1 MNIPLLRRRR
11 PADDLVDVP
20 TAPVAVRHIVGNLTF
35 TATET
40 WAWYGI
46 PPAVWSFRSMAQRR
60 QLLDAVAQR
69 FTELVPARIRL
80 RASAR
85 PYPAWE
91 WAHNLDRRTPRPL
104 PDASGARETYDW
116 LLEAQQRRLQSAS
129 LAEKTVA
136 IGVRVGPRLARDRI
150 AALRAGVRQP
160 EIKKLAD
167 RIKRVG
173 QIIAGDGLA
182 GRPLPGEHMAW
193 LMHRSLALGVPTPAP
208 APGGDEWER
217 EDLHHFTDP
226 IRYETTPF
234 GRTVKVIAVRD
245 GTEVTRHVAILTM
258 GRMEAIDIP
267 ESGKSPWMLHA
278 DQLPFP
284 VEWSSTVDL
293 LPGKAVAGGLERQMR
308 LAKSQIAH
316 YAEHDEE
323 PPPSLDRVAQT
334 ARAKHDEATEGV
346 EVDACRANG
355 YHRLAVYG
363 ATEEEALDRAQQAID
378 HYSGQMRMTVEH
390 PVGQFAMAR
399 EFVPGEPNART
410 GYLRRMPVRY
420 FAAGLPHVSSMVGD
434 SCGPYLGYTCGTAR
448 RAVMFD
454 THYTTEVMKSSGLV
468 VIGGTPG
475 AGKSNLIGV
484 VSYLAARRGIPT
496 VVLDP
501 SGPLAALTRM
511 PELAGHARH
520 IDLTRAAPGALSPYA
535 LIPTPRRN
543 QFDSEKDWLDA
554 VVAAEQERKLLATDV
569 CRMLLPEDVLTRG
582 GTSTMLGGAIRA
594 VGGGAQRDL
603 WGVIDFLEREAGGE
617 EIAANLRDAADLSL
631 ARLFFPDRTSRV
643 EHQIP
648 VDTVLTVLTMPG
660 IVMPPENVGR
670 AHWTLPEM
678 LAVPLM
684 HLATYYTTRV
694 IYGLPMRERKVVS
707 LDENHLFKAT
717 GSGRAL
723 FTRLGRDS
731 RKHNACV
738 LAGSQNPA
746 DVLDENVANFVKVA
760 FVGRIEDED
769 TARESL
775 RMLKVPGDCGYE
787 RVLGT
792 FPVGDTPYREFLM
805 RDAFGRVDRIRVDH
819 GWHPALAAA
828 LNTDA
833 INEDSGWAA

>member
-1 MNIPLLRRRR
+1 MNLPLLRRR
-11 PADDLVDVP
+11 ASEGLENVP
-20 TAPVAVRHIVGNLTF
+20 PAPVAIRHIAGNLTF

-46 PPAVWSFRSMAQRR
+46 PPAVWSFRSVAQRQ
-60 QLLDAVAQR
+60 QLLEAVTQR

-80 RASAR
+80 RTSAR

-91 WAHNLDRRTPRPL
+91 WARNLDRRTPRPL
-104 PDASGARETYDW
+104 PDGRGVVETYDW
-116 LLEAQQRRLQSAS
+116 LLEAQQRRLQSSS

-136 IGVRVGPRLARDRI
+136 VGVRVGPRVTRDRI
-150 AALRAGVRQP
+150 AALRAGVRDG

-173 QIIAGDGLA
+173 QIIGGDGLA
-182 GRPLPGEHMAW
+182 GRPLDAEQMAW
-193 LMHRSLALGVPTPAP
+193 LMHRSLALGVPTPGP
-208 APGGDEWER
+208 APGGDEWEG

-226 IRYETTPF
+226 VRYETTPF
-234 GRTVKVIAVRD
+234 GRTVKVVARRG
-245 GTEVTRHVAILTM
+245 GTEIVRHVAVLTM

-293 LPGKAVAGGLERQMR
+293 LPGRAVAGGLERQMR

-323 PPPSLDRVAQT
+323 PPPSLDRVART
-334 ARAKHDEATEGV
+334 ARRKHDEATEGM

-363 ATEEEALDRAQQAID
+363 ASEDEALDRAQQVID
-378 HYSGQMRMTVEH
+378 HYAGQMRMSVEH

-410 GYLRRMPVRY
+410 GYLRRMPMRY

-434 SCGPYLGYTCGTAR
+434 GVGPYLGYTCGTAR

-454 THYTTEVMKSSGLV
+454 PHYTTEVMKSSGLV

-475 AGKSNLIGV
+475 SGKSNLIGV
-484 VSYLAARRGIPT
+484 VSYLSARRGIPT

-501 SGPLAALTRM
+501 SGPLAALTAM
-511 PELAGHARH
+511 PELAAHSRH
-520 IDLTRAAPGALSPYA
+520 IDLTRAAPGALNPYA
-535 LIPTPRRN
+535 LIPPPRRN
-543 QFDSEKDWLDA
+543 QFDSDRDWRDA
-554 VVAAEQERKLLATDV
+554 VIAAEQERKLLATDV
-569 CRMLLPEDVLTRG
+569 CRMLLPDDVLTRG

-594 VGGGAQRDL
+594 VGGGAGSDL
-603 WGVIDFLEREAGGE
+603 WAVIDFLESETGGA

-631 ARLFFPDRTSRV
+631 ARLFFPDRSSRV
-643 EHQIP
+643 EHQTP

-660 IVMPPENVGR
+660 IVLPPEHVAR

-694 IYGLPMRERKVVS
+694 IYGLPMADRKVVC

-760 FVGRIEDED
+760 FVGRIEDEQ

-775 RMLKVPGDCGYE
+775 RMLKVPADCGYE

-792 FPVGDTPYREFLM
+792 FPVGGAPYREFLM
-805 RDAFGRVDRIRVDH
+805 RDAFGRVDRIRIDH
-819 GWHPALAAA
+819 GWHPGLAAA

-833 INEDSGWAA
+833 ANDSTGWAAA

>member
-1 MNIPLLRRRR
+1 VDAAT
-11 PADDLVDVP
+11 PAM
-20 TAPVAVRHIVGNLTF
+20 AVRHLVGNLTF
-35 TATET
+35 TTTDT
-40 WAWYGI
+40 WAWYGLQ
-46 PPAVWSFRSMAQRR
+46 PAVWSFRSMAQRR
-60 QLLDAVAQR
+60 QLLDSTAQR

-80 RASAR
+80 RVSAR
-85 PYPAWE
+85 PYPAWQ
-91 WAHNLDRRTPRPL
+91 WAQNLDRRTPRPL
-104 PDASGARETYDW
+104 PDQRGVEETYDW
-116 LLEAQQRRLQSAS
+116 LLEAQQRRLQSSS

-136 IGVRVGPRLARDRI
+136 LGVRVGPRLTRDRI
-150 AALRAGVRQP
+150 AALRAGVREP
-160 EIKKLAD
+160 ELKKLAD
-167 RIKRVG
+167 RIKRVQ
-173 QIIAGDGLA
+173 QIVGGDGLD
-182 GRPLPGEHMAW
+182 GRPLTGEQTAW
-193 LMHRSLALGVPTPAP
+193 LMHRSLALGVPTPGP
-208 APGGDEWER
+208 APGGDEWETG
-217 EDLHHFTDP
+217 DLHHFTDP
-226 IRYETTPF
+226 VRYETTPF
-234 GRTVKVIAVRD
+234 GRTVKVTAIRD
-245 GTEVTRHVAILTM
+245 SKEVTRFVAVLTM
-258 GRMEAIDIP
+258 GRMEAIEIP
-267 ESGKSPWMLHA
+267 ESGASPWMLHA

-284 VEWSSTVDL
+284 IEWSSTVDL
-293 LPGKAVAGGLERQMR
+293 LPGKVVAPGLERQMR

-316 YAEHDEE
+316 YAEHGEE
-323 PPPSLDRVAQT
+323 PPPTIARVERS
-334 ARAKHDEATEGV
+334 ARHKHDEATEGV

-363 ATEEEALDRAQQAID
+363 ATEEEALDRAQQAKD
-378 HYSGQMRMTVEH
+378 HYSGQMRMSVEH

-399 EFVPGEPNART
+399 EFVPGEPNAGT

-434 SCGPYLGYTCGTAR
+434 GSGPYLGYTCGTAR

-468 VIGGTPG
+468 VIGGAPG
-475 AGKSNLIGV
+475 AGKSNLIGTI
-484 VSYLAARRGIPT
+484 SYLAVRRGIPT
-496 VVLDP
+496 VILDP

-511 PELAGHARH
+511 PELAPHSRH
-520 IDLTRAAPGALSPYA
+520 YDLTRAAPGALNPYA
-535 LIPTPRRN
+535 LVPVPRRN
-543 QFDSEKDWLDA
+543 QFTSDKDWHDA
-554 VVAAEQERKLLATDV
+554 VVESEQERKLLATDI
-569 CRMLLPEDVLTRG
+569 CRMLLPEDVLGRG
-582 GTSTMLGGAIRA
+582 GTSTLLGGAIRA
-594 VGGGAQRDL
+594 VGGGTDKNL
-603 WGVIDFLEREAGGE
+603 WQVIDSLNEVSGGE

-631 ARLFFPDRTSRV
+631 ARLFFPDPRAPAKV
-643 EHQIP
+643 ETE

-660 IVMPPENVGR
+660 IVMPPEHVDR
-670 AHWTLPEM
+670 RHWTLPEM

-694 IYGLPMRERKVVS
+694 IYGLPMRDRKVVS

-760 FVGRIEDED
+760 FVGRIDDED

-775 RMLKVPGDCGYE
+775 RMLKVPDDCGYE

-792 FPVGDTPYREFLM
+792 FPVGEAPYREFLM

-833 INEDSGWAA
+833 INEGSGWAA